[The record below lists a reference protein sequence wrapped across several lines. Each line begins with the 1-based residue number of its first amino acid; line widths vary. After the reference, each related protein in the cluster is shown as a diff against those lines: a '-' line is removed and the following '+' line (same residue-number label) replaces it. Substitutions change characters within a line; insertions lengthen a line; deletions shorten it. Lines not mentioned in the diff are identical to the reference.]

1 MLLWAARLEQAKVF
15 RACMLGLSVVSYS
28 LWPHRLGPTRF
39 LFPWNFPGKNTGA
52 GCHFPLQEVFR
63 PRDQT
68 PSLVSPALAGGLFT
82 AESPG
87 KPQNILIEIIWTLLR
102 WPQLKHSYSSGL
114 DNSSLSQS
122 VACIVEWFPSSASLT
137 KCQCD
142 VKISPHFLHAPWGS
156 IMLLHEIPALP
167 DPYFSDEVRRF
178 RKRKCLIQGQ
188 AGLSSCS

>member
-1 MLLWAARLEQAKVF
+1 M
-15 RACMLGLSVVSYS
+15 CMHAHLYPTLCDPVDCSPPAPQSTEFTRQEYWSV
-28 LWPHRLGPTRF
+28 L
-39 LFPWNFPGKNTGA
+39 LFPLPGNLLNPGIEPT
-52 GCHFPLQEVFR
+52 
-63 PRDQT
+63 
-68 PSLVSPALAGGLFT
+68 SLVSPALAGGLFT

-178 RKRKCLIQGQ
+178 RKKKCLIQGQ